1 MNIHCNTEPQELVDY
16 LREMYIQYGAKP
28 QMIQAI
34 DNLYDA
40 LGAEYALEKVGE
52 ELAQV
57 EEERDDLREELRL
70 TTESLELAI
79 DTIASIAKSP
89 ADAADMIDLD
99 ELRQLR
105 MQLEASKKVVDN
117 RKYVSNTGPHM
128 HRNCHGSSS
137 RL

>member
-40 LGAEYALEKVGE
+40 LGAEYALGEK
-52 ELAQV
+52 LAQV
-57 EEERDDLREELRL
+57 EEEKDDLREELRL
-70 TTESLELAI
+70 ATESLELAI
-79 DTIASIAKSP
+79 ETIASIAKSP
-89 ADAADMIDLD
+89 TDAVDMIDLD

-117 RKYVSNTGPHM
+117 P
-128 HRNCHGSSS
+128 
-137 RL
+137 

>member
-1 MNIHCNTEPQELVDY
+1 MNIHCNTEPQELVGY

-40 LGAEYALEKVGE
+40 LGAEYELEKVGE

-57 EEERDDLREELRL
+57 EEEKDDLRGELRL

-117 RKYVSNTGPHM
+117 P
-128 HRNCHGSSS
+128 
-137 RL
+137 

>member
-1 MNIHCNTEPQELVDY
+1 MNIHCHTEPEELVDY

-40 LGAEYALEKVGE
+40 LGAEYALGE

-57 EEERDDLREELRL
+57 EEERDDLCEELRL
-70 TTESLELAI
+70 TTGSLELAI

-117 RKYVSNTGPHM
+117 P
-128 HRNCHGSSS
+128 
-137 RL
+137 

>member
-1 MNIHCNTEPQELVDY
+1 MNIHCHTEPQELVAY

-34 DNLYDA
+34 DDLYDA
-40 LGAEYALEKVGE
+40 LGAEYDLEKVGE
-52 ELAQV
+52 ELAEV
-57 EEERDDLREELRL
+57 EVERDDLREELRL
-70 TTESLELAI
+70 TTGSLELAI

-117 RKYVSNTGPHM
+117 P
-128 HRNCHGSSS
+128 
-137 RL
+137 

>member
-1 MNIHCNTEPQELVDY
+1 MNIHCNTEPEELVDY
-16 LREMYIQYGAKP
+16 LREMYIQYGAKL

-40 LGAEYALEKVGE
+40 IGAKYELEKVGE
-52 ELAQV
+52 ELAEV
-57 EEERDDLREELRL
+57 KVERDDLRGELRL

-79 DTIASIAKSP
+79 DTIANIAKSP
-89 ADAADMIDLD
+89 ADAVDMIDIN

-117 RKYVSNTGPHM
+117 P
-128 HRNCHGSSS
+128 
-137 RL
+137 

>member
-1 MNIHCNTEPQELVDY
+1 MSIHCNTEPQELVDY

-40 LGAEYALEKVGE
+40 LGAEYELKKVGE
-52 ELAQV
+52 ELVQV

-70 TTESLELAI
+70 ATESLELAI

-89 ADAADMIDLD
+89 ADAVDMININ
-99 ELRQLR
+99 ELHQLR
-105 MQLEASKKVVDN
+105 MQLGNSKRVLDN
-117 RKYVSNTGPHM
+117 P
-128 HRNCHGSSS
+128 
-137 RL
+137 